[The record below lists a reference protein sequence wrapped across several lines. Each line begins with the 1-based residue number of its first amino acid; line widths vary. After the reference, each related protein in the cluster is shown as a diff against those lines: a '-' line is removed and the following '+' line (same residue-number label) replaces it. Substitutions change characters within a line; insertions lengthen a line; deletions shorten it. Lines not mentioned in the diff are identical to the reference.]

1 MVTRLPPGG
10 FARFAAGTS
19 IAAPAFAGIVAL
31 VNQYLLGNGSLSQPG
46 LGNINPELYRLA
58 QNTPGVFH
66 DVATG
71 GNVTPCEQESPNC
84 VNGFMGYNAASGY
97 DQATGLGSVDAYA
110 LATNFNVTTGTTA
123 TTLTTNVSSL
133 DLNGTLSLTAT
144 VSATGGGLSGTVG
157 FIVANSAISLGSVAL
172 VVSGGT
178 GIATLTVPAD
188 LLPAGNDTIAAVY
201 SGNSSLNGSSGTAT
215 VTVTVPSAESVV
227 VASITPNPVYQ
238 HPPNALGERW
248 IFSISLQEIAGVA
261 TTLTGF
267 TLDGRSLP
275 LSSYFLTTNI
285 PPNGTL
291 SAAGLGYGTLT
302 VPQTLVFGFIGV
314 DANGRTWSQQVS
326 VLFTGPGVEAPLM
339 LLSSAAGP
347 VQQNPGADASCQWA
361 QPVFLQEQ
369 SGFAVQL
376 TSFAAGATNLSS
388 QIQEIFGTTR
398 LAPFGM
404 LQGSICWSGV
414 TPPQSMGSFL
424 IGTADD
430 GATVAASLATS
441 FGAAAPTVS
450 NASVSPAAVS
460 LSIPNSSSQTLALS
474 FDVGAPQW
482 TVSVFP
488 SGSATSWL
496 QVAPLIGSGPAQLSL
511 KASPAGLSNGVY
523 NATLLIQSANAV
535 PEYISVPVSFT
546 LGASST
552 TIIGGVSNVFTGQVA
567 FAPGMLASVY
577 GVQLAPSVQ
586 SASSLPLPLS
596 MQGVSATVNGISAPI
611 WDILPG
617 QLNIQIPYETG
628 AGPAV
633 LGVNN
638 NGEIASF
645 PLLVSPSA
653 PGAWPAF
660 QTTLGAVVNTAKQ
673 GTILVTY
680 ITGEGDVTPPLADG
694 ATPLSGTPVTKLPQ
708 PALPLTVT
716 VGGVPATVLF
726 AGIPSGLTGVTQIDF
741 TVPVNAPLGTQPVV
755 VSVGGVPAAAV
766 NLTVLPL

>member
-1 MVTRLPPGG
+1 
-10 FARFAAGTS
+10 
-19 IAAPAFAGIVAL
+19 
-31 VNQYLLGNGSLSQPG
+31 
-46 LGNINPELYRLA
+46 
-58 QNTPGVFH
+58 
-66 DVATG
+66 
-71 GNVTPCEQESPNC
+71 
-84 VNGFMGYNAASGY
+84 
-97 DQATGLGSVDAYA
+97 
-110 LATNFNVTTGTTA
+110 
-123 TTLTTNVSSL
+123 
-133 DLNGTLSLTAT
+133 
-144 VSATGGGLSGTVG
+144 
-157 FIVANSAISLGSVAL
+157 
-172 VVSGGT
+172 
-178 GIATLTVPAD
+178 
-188 LLPAGNDTIAAVY
+188 
-201 SGNSSLNGSSGTAT
+201 
-215 VTVTVPSAESVV
+215 
-227 VASITPNPVYQ
+227 VYQ
-238 HPPNALGERW
+238 RPPNALGERW
-248 IFSISLQEIAGVA
+248 IFSVNLKEIAGVA

-285 PPNGTL
+285 PANGTL
-291 SAAGLGYGTLT
+291 SATGLGYGTLT
-302 VPQTLVFGFIGV
+302 VPQTLIFGFIGM

-326 VLFTGPGVEAPLM
+326 VLFAGPGVEAPLM

-347 VQQNPGADASCQWA
+347 VRQNPAADPSCQWA

-369 SGFAVQL
+369 GGFAVQL
-376 TSFAAGATNLSS
+376 TSFAAGVTNLSS
-388 QIQEIFGTTR
+388 QMQQIFGTTR

-404 LQGSICWSGV
+404 LQGSICWSGQ
-414 TPPQSMGSFL
+414 PPQSQGSFL
-424 IGTADD
+424 IGTADN
-430 GATVAASLATS
+430 GAAVGASLATS
-441 FGAAAPTVS
+441 FAAAAPTIS

-460 LSIPNSSSQTLALS
+460 LSIPSSPSQTLALN
-474 FDVGAPQW
+474 FDAGAPQW

-496 QVAPLIGSGPAQLSL
+496 QVAPLTGSGPAQLSL

-535 PEYISVPVSFT
+535 PEYISVSVSFT

-552 TIIGGVSNVFTGQVA
+552 TTIGGVSNVFTGQVA

-577 GVQLAPSVQ
+577 GVQLAPSIQ

-660 QTTLGAVVNTAKQ
+660 QTTLGAVVDTAKQ

-680 ITGEGDVTPPLADG
+680 ITGEGDVTPPLANG
-694 ATPLSGTPVTKLPQ
+694 ATPLLGTPITSLPK
-708 PALPLTVT
+708 PTLPLTVT

-741 TVPVNAPLGTQPVV
+741 TVPANAPLGTQPVV

-766 NLTVLPL
+766 NLTVLPM